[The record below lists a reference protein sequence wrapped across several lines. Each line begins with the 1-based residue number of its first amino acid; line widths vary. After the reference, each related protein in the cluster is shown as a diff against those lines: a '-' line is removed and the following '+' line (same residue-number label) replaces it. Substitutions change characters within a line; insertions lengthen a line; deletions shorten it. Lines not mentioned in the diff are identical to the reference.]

1 MLRVYRGME
10 MHMKPAHSI
19 ILILALL
26 VGSSAWM
33 LRTDGNAP
41 SAKLPEISVES
52 RYDFIQYDKNVLHI
66 ENPEQRWNALFDRF
80 EKLAF
85 EGEGKIS
92 IVHIGGSHVQ
102 GGFLTDRLRSN
113 FSSLVFNASGER
125 GFVFPYE
132 MAKTNSPKSIQCKWS
147 GNWTGCRNSV
157 SGSDCLW
164 GLSGINATCNDA
176 KASVSISSSRPDSSL
191 YTFDKVRI
199 YYDCSKNVQLV
210 LDTNVEVLGLFTDTL
225 GGYTEYSFTPAVSA
239 LNFGYT
245 VNDDSLPGYFTLQ
258 GVYLGE
264 SANGITYN
272 AIGVNGAST
281 RSYLKCERFDEHL
294 QTLHPDLAIF
304 GIGINDANVP
314 AGDFDAA
321 QYEARYDSLIG
332 HFRFANPNACI
343 LFVTN
348 NDTYYQKKYPN
359 KNAIAVQEVM
369 FKLAKKYDGAVF
381 DLFEV
386 MGGLGSINEW
396 ERASLAASDRVHLSR
411 KGYELQA
418 DLMSYAFQKALG
430 DYLDK
435 KYN

>member
-1 MLRVYRGME
+1 MAVENGMNLN
-10 MHMKPAHSI
+10 MNPIRTLLFIVTVLSI
-19 ILILALL
+19 CT
-26 VGSSAWM
+26 GWM
-33 LRTDGNAP
+33 LRSNSAAP
-41 SAKLPEISVES
+41 SAKLPAIYVES
-52 RYDFIQYDKNVLHI
+52 NYNFIRYDKNVLHI
-66 ENPEQRWNALFDRF
+66 ENPQERWNNLFDRF

-85 EGEGKIS
+85 EGDGKIS

-102 GGFLTDRLRSN
+102 GGYLTDRLRSN
-113 FSSLVFNASGER
+113 FASIVANASGER

-132 MAKTNSPKSIQCKWS
+132 MAKTNSPKTIKCKWS

-164 GLSGINATCNDA
+164 GLSGINATCDDA
-176 KASVSISSSRPDSSL
+176 RASVSISSSRSDSSL
-191 YTFDKVRI
+191 YSFNKVRI
-199 YYDCSKNVQLV
+199 YYHSSKNVELRP
-210 LDTNVEVLGLFTDTL
+210 DTNISITSSYTDTL
-225 GGYTEYSFTPAVSA
+225 AGYTEYAFSPAMNT
-239 LNFGYT
+239 LNFGYEI
-245 VNDDSLPGYFTLQ
+245 VDSLPGFFALQ

-264 SANGITYN
+264 SPNGITYN

-281 RSYLKCERFDEHL
+281 RSYLKCERFAEHL

-314 AGDFDAA
+314 SGDFDAA
-321 QYEARYDSLIG
+321 QYEARYDSLIS

-348 NDTYYQKKYPN
+348 NDTYYQKRYPN
-359 KNAIAVQEVM
+359 KNAIAVQQVM
-369 FKLAKKYDGAVF
+369 YKLAKKYDGAVF
-381 DLFEV
+381 DLFEI
-386 MGGLGSINEW
+386 MGGLGSINSW
-396 ERASLAASDRVHLSR
+396 ENANLAAADRIHLSK

-418 DLMSYAFQKALG
+418 DLMAVAFQKALG

>member
-1 MLRVYRGME
+1 MIAACCSG
-10 MHMKPAHSI
+10 
-19 ILILALL
+19 
-26 VGSSAWM
+26 WM
-33 LRTDGNAP
+33 LRNDAAAPP
-41 SAKLPEISVES
+41 SAKLANLAPENS
-52 RYDFIQYDKNVLHI
+52 YDFIQYDKNILHI
-66 ENPEQRWNALFDRF
+66 ENPEQRWNKLFDRF

-102 GGFLTDRLRSN
+102 GGYLTDRLRKN
-113 FSSLVFNASGER
+113 FASIVFDSEGER
-125 GFVFPYE
+125 GFLFPYE
-132 MAKTNSPKSIQCKWS
+132 IAKTNSPKTIHCKWT

-164 GLSGINATCNDA
+164 GLSGINATCNNQC
-176 KASVSISSSRPDSSL
+176 ASVSISSSRTDSSL

-199 YYDCSKNVQLV
+199 YYHCSNNVLMD
-210 LDTNVEVLGLFTDTL
+210 LDTNVRLLNVVDDSLC
-225 GGYTEYSFTPAVSA
+225 GYLEYTFTPAVSE
-239 LNFGYT
+239 LNFGYHT
-245 VNDDSLPGYFTLQ
+245 ADSLPGYFTLQ

-264 SANGITYN
+264 SEKGITYN

-281 RSYLKCERFDEHL
+281 RSYLKCERFGEHL

-314 AGDFDAA
+314 AGDFNAE
-321 QYEARYDSLIG
+321 QYEARYDSLIQ
-332 HFRFANPNACI
+332 HFRSANPNTCI

-359 KNAIAVQEVM
+359 KNAIAVQQVM
-369 FKLAKKYDGAVF
+369 YRLAKKHDGAVF
-381 DLFEV
+381 DLFEI
-386 MGGLGSINEW
+386 MGGLGSINQW
-396 ERASLAASDRVHLSR
+396 QRAELAASDRVHLSR

-418 DLMSYAFQKALG
+418 DLMAYAFQKALG

-435 KYN
+435 KYR

>member
-1 MLRVYRGME
+1 MNLNMNPIRTLLLIAAVL
-10 MHMKPAHSI
+10 SI
-19 ILILALL
+19 CT
-26 VGSSAWM
+26 GWM
-33 LRTDGNAP
+33 LRSNSAAP
-41 SAKLPEISVES
+41 SAKLPAIHVES
-52 RYDFIQYDKNVLHI
+52 DYHFIRYDKNILHI
-66 ENPEQRWNALFDRF
+66 ENPQERWNNLFDRF

-85 EGEGKIS
+85 EGDGKIS

-102 GGFLTDRLRSN
+102 GGYLTDRLRAN
-113 FSSLVFNASGER
+113 FASIVANASGER

-132 MAKTNSPKSIQCKWS
+132 MAKTNSPKTIKCKWS

-191 YTFDKVRI
+191 YSFDKVRI

-210 LDTNVEVLGLFTDTL
+210 LDTNVSILGLFTDTL
-225 GGYTEYSFTPAVSA
+225 GGYTEYSFTPAVSV
-239 LNFGYT
+239 LNFGYI

-294 QTLHPDLAIF
+294 QTLHPDMAIF

-321 QYEARYDSLIG
+321 QYEARYDSLIS

-348 NDTYYQKKYPN
+348 NDTYYQKRYPN
-359 KNAIAVQEVM
+359 KNAIAVQQVM
-369 FKLAKKYDGAVF
+369 YKLAKKYDGAVF
-381 DLFEV
+381 DLFEI
-386 MGGLGSINEW
+386 MGGLGSINSW
-396 ERASLAASDRVHLSR
+396 ESANLAASDRIHLSK

-418 DLMSYAFQKALG
+418 DLMAVAFQKALG

>member
-1 MLRVYRGME
+1 
-10 MHMKPAHSI
+10 
-19 ILILALL
+19 
-26 VGSSAWM
+26 
-33 LRTDGNAP
+33 
-41 SAKLPEISVES
+41 
-52 RYDFIQYDKNVLHI
+52 
-66 ENPEQRWNALFDRF
+66 
-80 EKLAF
+80 
-85 EGEGKIS
+85 
-92 IVHIGGSHVQ
+92 
-102 GGFLTDRLRSN
+102 
-113 FSSLVFNASGER
+113 
-125 GFVFPYE
+125 
-132 MAKTNSPKSIQCKWS
+132 
-147 GNWTGCRNSV
+147 
-157 SGSDCLW
+157 
-164 GLSGINATCNDA
+164 
-176 KASVSISSSRPDSSL
+176 
-191 YTFDKVRI
+191 
-199 YYDCSKNVQLV
+199 V
-210 LDTNVEVLGLFTDTL
+210 LDTNVSVLGLFTDTL

-245 VNDDSLPGYFTLQ
+245 VNDSLPGYFTLQ

-332 HFRFANPNACI
+332 HFRYANPNACI

-418 DLMSYAFQKALG
+418 DLMTYAFQKALG

>member
-1 MLRVYRGME
+1 MNVNMNPIRTLLFIAAVL
-10 MHMKPAHSI
+10 SI
-19 ILILALL
+19 CT
-26 VGSSAWM
+26 GWM
-33 LRTDGNAP
+33 LRSDMSAP
-41 SAKLPEISVES
+41 SAKLPALNVEAS
-52 RYDFIQYDKNVLHI
+52 YHFIRYDKNTLHI
-66 ENPEQRWNALFDRF
+66 ENPEARWNSLFDRF
-80 EKLAF
+80 EQLAF

-102 GGFLTDRLRSN
+102 GGYLTDRLRSN
-113 FSSLVFNASGER
+113 FASIVSNGSGER

-132 MAKTNSPKSIQCKWS
+132 IAKTNSPKSIKCKWS

-157 SGSDCLW
+157 NGSDCLW
-164 GLSGINATCNDA
+164 GLSGINATCDD
-176 KASVSISSSRPDSSL
+176 KRASVSISSCRADSTL
-191 YTFDKVRI
+191 YSFSKVRI
-199 YYDCSKNVQLV
+199 YYHCSDNVEIRT
-210 LDTNVEVLGLFTDTL
+210 DTNVTITSSYTDTL
-225 GGYTEYSFTPAVSA
+225 AGYTEYAFTPAMSA
-239 LNFGYT
+239 LNFGYEIT
-245 VNDDSLPGYFTLQ
+245 DSLPGYFALQ

-281 RSYLKCERFDEHL
+281 RSYLKCERFEEHL

-314 AGDFDAA
+314 AGNFDAA
-321 QYEARYDSLIG
+321 QYEARYDSLIS

-359 KNAIAVQEVM
+359 KNAIAVQQVM
-369 FKLAKKYDGAVF
+369 YKLAKKYDGAVF

-386 MGGLGSINEW
+386 MGGLGSINDW
-396 ERASLAASDRVHLSR
+396 QNANLAASDRVHLSK

-418 DLMSYAFQKALG
+418 DLMAVAFQKALG

>member
-1 MLRVYRGME
+1 MNLNMNPIRTLLLIAAVL
-10 MHMKPAHSI
+10 SI
-19 ILILALL
+19 CT
-26 VGSSAWM
+26 GWM
-33 LRTDGNAP
+33 LRSNSAAP
-41 SAKLPEISVES
+41 SAKLPAIHVES
-52 RYDFIQYDKNVLHI
+52 DYHFIRYDKNILHI
-66 ENPEQRWNALFDRF
+66 ENPQERWNYLFDRF

-85 EGEGKIS
+85 EGDGKIS

-102 GGFLTDRLRSN
+102 GGYLTDRLRAN
-113 FSSLVFNASGER
+113 FASIVANASGER

-132 MAKTNSPKSIQCKWS
+132 MAKTNSPKTIKCKWS

-191 YTFDKVRI
+191 YSFDKVRI

-210 LDTNVEVLGLFTDTL
+210 LDTNVSILGLFTDTL
-225 GGYTEYSFTPAVSA
+225 GGYTEYSFTPAVSV
-239 LNFGYT
+239 LNFGYI

-294 QTLHPDLAIF
+294 QTLHPDMAIF

-321 QYEARYDSLIG
+321 QYEARYDSLIS

-348 NDTYYQKKYPN
+348 NDTYYQKRYPN
-359 KNAIAVQEVM
+359 KNAIAVQQVM
-369 FKLAKKYDGAVF
+369 YKLAKKYDGAVF
-381 DLFEV
+381 DLFEI
-386 MGGLGSINEW
+386 MGGLGSINSW
-396 ERASLAASDRVHLSR
+396 ESANLAASDRIHLSK

-418 DLMSYAFQKALG
+418 DLMAVAFQKALG